1 MGYYLCPP
9 LWGLSLHTA
18 ARSWRIPAVQIS
30 RFTVLPLPSGVTCK
44 HRKFCRASRAA
55 QRTSLLEH
63 FCQGWVY
70 QSFKPHTKKRKAF
83 PLLDRMSEEKAF
95 IFLHSCNSQGIAK
108 QECKLKNN
116 KKFFRWIVAGRSR
129 FQTTTIARLSTVRGG
144 IGLGFLSLSVFI
156 FKLSSPPILLH
167 DDIPAHTVAF
177 CFPAAMLGHSLSQYA
192 YLPAYCRASKGN
204 GFYICPS
211 C

>member
-9 LWGLSLHTA
+9 LWGVSLHTT

-44 HRKFCRASRAA
+44 RRKFCRASRAA

-156 FKLSSPPILLH
+156 FKLSSPPYSSSWWHPCTHSCFLLSRCYVRPLPQSVCISPCILQ
-167 DDIPAHTVAF
+167 
-177 CFPAAMLGHSLSQYA
+177 G
-192 YLPAYCRASKGN
+192 
-204 GFYICPS
+204 
-211 C
+211 

>member
-1 MGYYLCPP
+1 MRLFPSWDITYVLHCEVYHSTPQLEAEESQLCKSADSPFFLYLPELLANVESFVEP
-9 LWGLSLHTA
+9 HGLPKGQAYWNTSAKGGCISPSNHT
-18 ARSWRIPAVQIS
+18 Q
-30 RFTVLPLPSGVTCK
+30 
-44 HRKFCRASRAA
+44 
-55 QRTSLLEH
+55 
-63 FCQGWVY
+63 
-70 QSFKPHTKKRKAF
+70 KKRKAF

-156 FKLSSPPILLH
+156 FKLSSPPY
-167 DDIPAHTVAF
+167 
-177 CFPAAMLGHSLSQYA
+177 SS
-192 YLPAYCRASKGN
+192 S
-204 GFYICPS
+204 
-211 C
+211 

>member
-44 HRKFCRASRAA
+44 RRKFCRASRAA
-55 QRTSLLEH
+55 QRQAYWNTSAKGG
-63 FCQGWVY
+63 CI
-70 QSFKPHTKKRKAF
+70 SPSNHTQKKRKAF

-156 FKLSSPPILLH
+156 FKLSSPPYSSSWWHPCTHSCFLLSRCYVRPLPQSVCISPCILQ
-167 DDIPAHTVAF
+167 
-177 CFPAAMLGHSLSQYA
+177 G
-192 YLPAYCRASKGN
+192 
-204 GFYICPS
+204 
-211 C
+211 

>member
-1 MGYYLCPP
+1 M
-9 LWGLSLHTA
+9 
-18 ARSWRIPAVQIS
+18 QIS

-44 HRKFCRASRAA
+44 RRKFCRASRAA

-156 FKLSSPPILLH
+156 FKLSSPPY
-167 DDIPAHTVAF
+167 
-177 CFPAAMLGHSLSQYA
+177 SS
-192 YLPAYCRASKGN
+192 S
-204 GFYICPS
+204 
-211 C
+211 

>member
-55 QRTSLLEH
+55 QRQAYWNTSAKGG
-63 FCQGWVY
+63 CI
-70 QSFKPHTKKRKAF
+70 SPSNHTQKKRKAF

-129 FQTTTIARLSTVRGG
+129 FQTTTIARLSTVCGG
-144 IGLGFLSLSVFI
+144 MVFVFCHCQFLFLNWVPPLFFFMMTSLHTLL
-156 FKLSSPPILLH
+156 LSAFPLL
-167 DDIPAHTVAF
+167 
-177 CFPAAMLGHSLSQYA
+177 C
-192 YLPAYCRASKGN
+192 
-204 GFYICPS
+204 
-211 C
+211 

>member
-55 QRTSLLEH
+55 QRQAYWNTSAKGG
-63 FCQGWVY
+63 CI
-70 QSFKPHTKKRKAF
+70 SPSNHTQKKRKAF

-156 FKLSSPPILLH
+156 FKLSSPPYSSSWWHPCTHCCFLLSRCYVRPLPQSVCISPCILQ
-167 DDIPAHTVAF
+167 
-177 CFPAAMLGHSLSQYA
+177 G
-192 YLPAYCRASKGN
+192 
-204 GFYICPS
+204 
-211 C
+211 

>member
-1 MGYYLCPP
+1 M
-9 LWGLSLHTA
+9 
-18 ARSWRIPAVQIS
+18 QIS

-156 FKLSSPPILLH
+156 FKLSSPPY
-167 DDIPAHTVAF
+167 
-177 CFPAAMLGHSLSQYA
+177 SS
-192 YLPAYCRASKGN
+192 S
-204 GFYICPS
+204 
-211 C
+211 